1 MADQL
6 WVKPEDVAVYL
17 DLDLDSALPKLT
29 LLCRAVQRRVE
40 DHCERKFLR
49 GNYTE
54 YHDIASSG
62 VYSVWV
68 KNPPIVT
75 LTSLTDDAQVGARA
89 ITVADDVQTY
99 NGPNYGEARLW
110 NTEGTFVAGVQAV
123 KIVYTGGYA
132 ADDIPEDLALA
143 AWQMVAVLWEG
154 AEPLARASQAI
165 DGENISWRDD
175 SIPPQAKPIIDKYKR
190 LWVPGKVAR

>member
-17 DLDLDSALPKLT
+17 DLDLQAAAPKLT
-29 LLCRAVQRRVE
+29 LLCRAVQRRIE
-40 DHCERKFLR
+40 DYCERYFLKAT
-49 GNYTE
+49 YSE
-54 YHDIASSG
+54 YHDVPPSG
-62 VYSVWV
+62 AYSVWV

-75 LTSLTDDAQVGARA
+75 LTSLTDDAQDGARA
-89 ITVADDVQTY
+89 ITVATDVAQY

-110 NTEGTFVAGVQAV
+110 NNESGFVSGVKAV
-123 KIVYTGGYA
+123 LIVYTGGYA
-132 ADDIPEDLALA
+132 EDDMPEDLALA
-143 AWQMVAVLWEG
+143 AWQMVAVQWEG

-165 DGENISWRDD
+165 DGESITWRAEG
-175 SIPPQAKPIIDKYKR
+175 IPPQAKPILDKYKR